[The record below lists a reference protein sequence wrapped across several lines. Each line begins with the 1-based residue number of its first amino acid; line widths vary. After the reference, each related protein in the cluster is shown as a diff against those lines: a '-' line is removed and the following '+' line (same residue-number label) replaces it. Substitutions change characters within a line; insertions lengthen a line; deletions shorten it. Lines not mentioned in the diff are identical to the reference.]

1 MITTKTTG
9 ICDRCKVE
17 LTVKINKLTI
27 SDINIYSSVTAYH
40 PILHSDGI
48 APTFRTFNFETDG
61 YHLCDVCLKD
71 FRQGFMKNE
80 KTSSSPN
87 S

>member
-9 ICDRCKVE
+9 ICDRCKAE
-17 LTVKINKLTI
+17 LDIKIHKLAI
-27 SDINIYSSVTAYH
+27 SDINIQSAYPAH
-40 PILHSDGI
+40 NFIPYYDGI
-48 APTFRTFNFETDG
+48 QFKDYNFETDV

-71 FRQGFMKNE
+71 FRQGFMQNE
-80 KTSSSPN
+80 KTFSSPN